1 MKGNSIWKN
10 VGLYALVVFSHFIL
24 FSRILASC
32 LNVLV
37 EGGSE
42 PLILLIFALVSA
54 LYIFGLWKWYQ
65 KGWKLEVKKTKLTST
80 IWLPIG
86 LLVAFIALQALVS
99 GESSNNQRSIEF
111 FLELFPAFFF
121 FYIIFIAP
129 IIEEFIT
136 RGLMAKYLFSKQG
149 TLGQTL
155 LYIALSSGLFSF
167 LHLPSSLGQFLT
179 YFIMG
184 SIFALAYLTK
194 EDIRY
199 AIALHIANNLIASLL
214 IFLLQ

>member
-1 MKGNSIWKN
+1 M
-10 VGLYALVVFSHFIL
+10 LVCMPWWSSLIL
-24 FSRILASC
+24 FYFRGFL
-32 LNVLV
+32 LV
-37 EGGSE
+37 AWMFSLREVPSFSFSWYS
-42 PLILLIFALVSA
+42 LWYLLSIFLVC
-54 LYIFGLWKWYQ
+54 GN
-65 KGWKLEVKKTKLTST
+65 GTKRVGNLRLKRPNWRPRYAKAK
-80 IWLPIG
+80 IEPIG

-111 FLELFPAFFF
+111 FLELFPAFVF

-136 RGLMAKYLFSKQG
+136 RGLMAKYLFSKQE

-155 LYIALSSGLFSF
+155 LYIALSSSLFSF
-167 LHLPSSLGQFLT
+167 LHLPSSLWQFLT

>member
-111 FLELFPAFFF
+111 FLELFPAFVF

-129 IIEEFIT
+129 IIEE
-136 RGLMAKYLFSKQG
+136 

-155 LYIALSSGLFSF
+155 LYIALSSSLFSF
-167 LHLPSSLGQFLT
+167 LHLPSSLGQFLI

>member
-111 FLELFPAFFF
+111 FLELFPAFVF

-129 IIEEFIT
+129 IIEEFI
-136 RGLMAKYLFSKQG
+136 
-149 TLGQTL
+149 
-155 LYIALSSGLFSF
+155 I
-167 LHLPSSLGQFLT
+167 

>member
-111 FLELFPAFFF
+111 FLELFPAFVFF
-121 FYIIFIAP
+121 N
-129 IIEEFIT
+129 
-136 RGLMAKYLFSKQG
+136 YLFSKQE

-155 LYIALSSGLFSF
+155 LYIALSSSLFSF
-167 LHLPSSLGQFLT
+167 LHLPSSLGQFLI